1 MTTEFDWTTTSEPP
15 LPARPPRTGLRS
27 SRSWAELLYVVVDL
41 APTIAFFALIVTL
54 LSVGIGLAIIYV
66 GVLILALGLL
76 AARFGG
82 MAQLALALALLNL
95 PTSTPAWTAPHRPGP
110 ISALAAVLRD
120 PANWRAVAYF
130 VIKIVL
136 APVTFGVAVG
146 MYSGGLGA
154 ISYALWRPYLPDV
167 MASDGTLHRA
177 DQWWPDF
184 FVDGWLS
191 MTVLAMLGLGVLW
204 CAPRVLSFLTTI
216 DRVLIGNLLSAR
228 SPATESSGARST
240 SQG

>member
-1 MTTEFDWTTTSEPP
+1 MTTDFARPTTSEPP
-15 LPARPPRTGLRS
+15 RPARPARTGLLS
-27 SRSWAELLYVVVDL
+27 PRSWAELLYTVVDL
-41 APTIAFFALIVTL
+41 APSIAFFVLIVTL

-82 MAQLALALALLNL
+82 LVQRALALALLEL
-95 PTSTPAWTAPHRPGP
+95 PTVSPAWAPPRRPGP

-136 APVTFGVAVG
+136 APVTFGVAVAF
-146 MYSGGLGA
+146 YAYGLGA
-154 ISYALWRPYLPDV
+154 ISYSLWRPYLPEV
-167 MASDGTLHRA
+167 VASDGSLHRG
-177 DQWWPDF
+177 DQLWPDF

-191 MTVLAMLGLGVLW
+191 MVVLAVLGLGVLW

-216 DRVLIGNLLSAR
+216 DRILIGSLLSRR
-228 SPATESSGARST
+228 SDS
-240 SQG
+240 

>member
-1 MTTEFDWTTTSEPP
+1 LTNP
-15 LPARPPRTGLRS
+15 
-27 SRSWAELLYVVVDL
+27 RSWSELLYAVVDL
-41 APTIAFFALIVTL
+41 APSIAFFVLTVTL

-76 AARFGG
+76 VARFGG
-82 MAQLALALALLNL
+82 LVQRALALALLDL
-95 PTSTPAWTAPHRPGP
+95 PTSAPAWTEPHRPGP

-146 MYSGGLGA
+146 MYAYGLGA
-154 ISYALWRPYLPDV
+154 ISYSLWRPFLPEV
-167 MASDGTLHRA
+167 MASDGTLHRGEHL
-177 DQWWPDF
+177 WPDF
-184 FVDGWLS
+184 FVDSWLS

-216 DRVLIGNLLSAR
+216 DRVLIGNLLCAR
-228 SPATESSGARST
+228 SLTTE
-240 SQG
+240 